1 FNLDRNDKSKPYGYK
16 LTQVNAVLSL
26 PTLSAQES
34 LLFHLA
40 REYLAGLLPSRMFA
54 AMDGFFHEADYQL
67 NPTSPNQKERS
78 WLKKVRV

>member
-1 FNLDRNDKSKPYGYK
+1 LAEVGIERDIRTLQRIMETLSEQFNLDRNDKSKPYGYK

-54 AMDGFFHEADYQL
+54 AMDGF
-67 NPTSPNQKERS
+67 
-78 WLKKVRV
+78 